1 MSVMISYV
9 PSFASRWCRVSNYPP
24 EQVNGHWSLVMREDG
39 HNREGDHES
48 ESYDDDQVITESE
61 SLSNKKVV
69 IVSVTP
75 VSASM

>member
-1 MSVMISYV
+1 
-9 PSFASRWCRVSNYPP
+9 
-24 EQVNGHWSLVMREDG
+24 MREDG